1 MRNYQLEH
9 VGIAV
14 SDPKAAAQWYQRVLG
29 FEILHLAVEN
39 ESSNAFLRDGG
50 GSVVEFWQ
58 LRGVRSIVDDLTHHL
73 QLHIALR
80 SESPLEDAKY
90 LMDQGATL
98 VEIAP
103 LAQNGDQT
111 VALRDPWG
119 HCIQLAKRGSASF
132 LRR

>member
-29 FEILHLAVEN
+29 FEILHLVVEN

-119 HCIQLAKRGSASF
+119 NCIQLAKRGSASWM
-132 LRR
+132 RR